1 MTVWMCVVWKV
12 IKYAQCY
19 SDACKPRCKQA
30 SSSSLKK
37 CSFWCRVDG
46 KKTSGVDGVDRKKPC
61 GQRSEKRKRRNEQRL
76 QGQKRRLCVDRRKLR
91 SPPLSMKKVDLIGL
105 GHKDGL
111 KHFPQTVCCPS
122 SGRMISMRC
131 L

>member
-1 MTVWMCVVWKV
+1 MRNATLMTN
-12 IKYAQCY
+12 
-19 SDACKPRCKQA
+19 ACKPRCKQA

-61 GQRSEKRKRRNEQRL
+61 GQRSGKRKRRNEQRL

-105 GHKDGL
+105 GHEDGL
-111 KHFPQTVCCPS
+111 KHFPQTVCCPFC
-122 SGRMISMRC
+122 GCMISMRC